1 MRPLKLTMS
10 AFGPYAGEVSLD
22 MRKLETAEFILFAV
36 TQVPAKPRFLML
48 FALHFTVKQAEIFA
62 INLLFVQNM
71 PMMKQKHML
80 NLNLNITVKCIK
92 SQEIL
97 NICVKAK
104 GRGFCKARC
113 KCNSYFAKRY
123 SCFKNK

>member
-22 MRKLETAEFILFAV
+22 MRKLGNGGIYLICGDTGAGKTTI
-36 TQVPAKPRFLML
+36 LML

-92 SQEIL
+92 LQEIL

-123 SCFKNK
+123 SCYKNK